1 MGDMF
6 GHTFVNYFTD
16 GEFAIKP
23 PAGPENA
30 IKHMVLE
37 GYVDKRIDGS
47 RLTANSFDA
56 SIAGVERFIYTN
68 LVDARPGTML
78 GDRLLREG
86 GGGTDYSIP
95 RIFSTMRAE
104 LEDDIDVYD
113 ATIKRFDEEI
123 KTCAL
128 LDPSCSKVNLTLE
141 KFAYLAEIEY
151 KKAWRSDID
160 RGLRRWPGVS
170 HEVAKA
176 LFFNPART
184 VDIDRVE
191 AILHGYSEDLASM
204 SGVPDVV
211 GSTASTFA
219 KIVAVTTPDF
229 LLEPIRQLRND
240 LLDQL
245 LVQSFGMTREQ
256 LAGYLTAPNKHFD
269 KVMTRGAGEL
279 ITLERFNREYLH
291 ITDPAFE
298 MPDEAFDYRRVPAAY
313 NTVTMSKLILL
324 APTEVDRLIRDL
336 GSDLRLAQP
345 NIMLGFIDTLDGDSQ
360 WLRGMVLAQDCRL
373 YRQMFMLQPG
383 EQEMPDCTS
392 GNDAATPVATVSPP
406 PTATPSPTPLP
417 SRAVRITGTMRL
429 KDDEVGDDER
439 ETYTITL
446 VATLK
451 PGESRQFEFERCLG
465 GEVRGEI
472 AVTVTLLENQSA
484 RAQGTAKLFEGSSC
498 STNDLEKSSSF
509 TLQAAPGR
517 TSSDW
522 RQRLE
527 NDEFASNDYA
537 DVTLRL
543 GVD

>member
-1 MGDMF
+1 MCKVVRLTPWSHAGILSAITSTPISLSPWCATATESDLDIDLGEKGKTGILHSQRTRAAFLSDPTHRIVFHYTPKHCSWLNQIEIWLSILTRKLLSGSFRSLDELKTKVLAFIEYYIAHGQTFRGPIKATLLTTPVTRAFVVGYLTHAMGDMF

-279 ITLERFNREYLH
+279 TERFNRDRSRL
-291 ITDPAFE
+291 DA
-298 MPDEAFDYRRVPAAY
+298 RRALTIAGSAA
-313 NTVTMSKLILL
+313 
-324 APTEVDRLIRDL
+324 
-336 GSDLRLAQP
+336 
-345 NIMLGFIDTLDGDSQ
+345 
-360 WLRGMVLAQDCRL
+360 
-373 YRQMFMLQPG
+373 
-383 EQEMPDCTS
+383 
-392 GNDAATPVATVSPP
+392 
-406 PTATPSPTPLP
+406 
-417 SRAVRITGTMRL
+417 
-429 KDDEVGDDER
+429 
-439 ETYTITL
+439 
-446 VATLK
+446 
-451 PGESRQFEFERCLG
+451 
-465 GEVRGEI
+465 
-472 AVTVTLLENQSA
+472 
-484 RAQGTAKLFEGSSC
+484 
-498 STNDLEKSSSF
+498 
-509 TLQAAPGR
+509 
-517 TSSDW
+517 
-522 RQRLE
+522 
-527 NDEFASNDYA
+527 
-537 DVTLRL
+537 
-543 GVD
+543 